1 MAKLEITVSNK
12 TSRSLV
18 AHEQFEIS
26 LELAQELIQRMEA
39 LVAELPGHHRTT
51 RTVRP
56 GGTTVVEIELNRD
69 LPPPT
74 EGAAPLRVRPNFE
87 DLFRSGGRADVRR

>member
-18 AHEQFEIS
+18 AHEEFEIS
-26 LELAQELIQRMEA
+26 LELAQELIKRMEA
-39 LVAELPGHHRTT
+39 MVAKLPGHHRTT

-56 GGTTVVEIELNRD
+56 DSTTIVEIELNRD

-74 EGAAPLRVRPNFE
+74 VQPDFE
-87 DLFRSGGRADVRR
+87 ELFRSGGRADVRR

>member
-18 AHEQFEIS
+18 AHEEFEIS

-39 LVAELPGHHRTT
+39 LVADLPGHHRTT

-69 LPPPT
+69 LPPSI
-74 EGAAPLRVRPNFE
+74 VRPNFE